1 MENIKLEEELKLETI
16 LLSLN
21 KNNLSKLND
30 IIDLKEVDLADKQ
43 LLRKYIYMTQNSSDS
58 LSIETLKKEFPALYF
73 DNTRK
78 LKTEDELDDYIRLYI
93 ADIKNKYT
101 AKQLIGLANIIRTNG
116 ITEEVS
122 TKLTNLTKSDIVSI
136 PYKDIGD
143 NIIDIYNTRKLSL
156 GIQTG
161 VPRIDE
167 DTGGLQ
173 LGTVTTLLRI
183 YPVLLK
189 LPGR

>member
-1 MENIKLEEELKLETI
+1 MENIKLEEELRLETI

-21 KNNLSKLND
+21 KNNLNKLND
-30 IIDLKEVDLADKQ
+30 ILDLKEVDLADKQ

-73 DNTRK
+73 DNVSK

-93 ADIKNKYT
+93 ADIKNKYA
-101 AKQLIGLANIIRTNG
+101 AKQLIGLANIVRTNG

-122 TKLTNLTKSDIVSI
+122 TKLTNLTKSDTVSI

-143 NIIDIYNTRKLSL
+143 NIIDLYNTKKLQI

-161 VPRIDE
+161 VPRIND

-173 LGTVTTLLRI
+173 PGTIATILRI
-183 YPVLLK
+183 HTVHLK
-189 LPGR
+189 LLGL